1 MILSI
6 KLFEVNKG
14 SPISNIIFLYKN
26 ICAKM
31 KAIAAQI
38 VTENK
43 VEEYSRNNV
52 FFVQILYR

>member
-1 MILSI
+1 
-6 KLFEVNKG
+6 
-14 SPISNIIFLYKN
+14 
-26 ICAKM
+26 M
-31 KAIAAQI
+31 KAIEAQI